1 MTENTTSRKPTG
13 RPSSFTQDVADA
25 ICGRIAMG
33 ESLRRICLDDAMP
46 DAKTVFRWLRQNDEF
61 SQQYAQA
68 REDQAD
74 GYADEITEIAD
85 EVNLEDVLDK
95 DGNVVEV
102 KVDATAVAR
111 NRLRVD
117 ARKWV
122 ASKLRPKK
130 YGDRVDHNHAGKLT
144 LESLVAGSYEKPN
157 PPKEGDAP

>member
-13 RPSSFTQDVADA
+13 RPSSFTQDKADT

-33 ESLRRICLDDAMP
+33 ESLRRICKDEGMP
-46 DAKTVFRWLRQNDEF
+46 EAGTVFRWLREF
-61 SQQYAQA
+61 PAFQDQYARA
-68 REDQAD
+68 REEQAE
-74 GYADEITEIAD
+74 GYADEIAEIAD
-85 EVNLEDVLDK
+85 EVHLEDVKDE
-95 DGNVVEV
+95 DGNVIEV

-117 ARKWV
+117 SRKWI
-122 ASKLRPKK
+122 ASKLLPKK

-144 LESLVAGSYEKPN
+144 LESLVAGSYENPN